1 MPEYIDI
8 EVAYARPGK
17 QLIVPLNVPAG
28 TTIEKAIALSRIA
41 QKFTEIDPG
50 KLVVG
55 IFGKRAKL
63 DHRLADGERIEIY
76 RPLKADPREIRR
88 QLAAQGKTMGKA
100 RKTDQKPD
108 ASSVE
113 GSPAILSKRLTWSPS
128 KKTTK

>member
-100 RKTDQKPD
+100 RKTDQ
-108 ASSVE
+108 
-113 GSPAILSKRLTWSPS
+113 
-128 KKTTK
+128 

>member
-17 QLIVPLNVPAG
+17 QLIVPLNVPVG

-100 RKTDQKPD
+100 RKTDQ
-108 ASSVE
+108 
-113 GSPAILSKRLTWSPS
+113 
-128 KKTTK
+128 